1 MSVIRVVAVVASW
14 VLFFACGPA
23 SADVGNPLTG
33 VSRVTPPFLNSP
45 QMPKASSLVS
55 TTNPAPSVNPRD
67 VEPLQAAK
75 PYAARPACCSIH
87 AASGGSRGRVGTAR
101 GIPPSCIITDG
112 NTGRCMMKGRMSPPR
127 PGIPVGT
134 TSDPGPQ
141 AQRPGAEGKLRRAA
155 RPYAAKPVCYGMHP
169 VSAGS
174 GGRVGNAR
182 GVPYAGKPICYGM
195 RPVSAGSGGTIGT
208 ARGVPPNCITIDG
221 NTGRCITNGQ
231 MPPPPPGVPVGTT
244 SDPGP

>member
-1 MSVIRVVAVVASW
+1 MHVIKSFAVVASCASF
-14 VLFFACGPA
+14 LACGAA

-33 VSRVTPPFLNSP
+33 VSSVTPPFLNSP
-45 QMPKASSLVS
+45 QMPKAPSLVP
-55 TTNPAPSVNPRD
+55 TTNPVTSVNPRD

-87 AASGGSRGRVGTAR
+87 AASGGSRGSVGTAR

-112 NTGRCMMKGRMSPPR
+112 NTGRCMIKGRMSPPR
-127 PGIPVGT
+127 PGIPVGA

-141 AQRPGAEGKLRRAA
+141 AQRPGAEGTLRRAA

-174 GGRVGNAR
+174 GGR
-182 GVPYAGKPICYGM
+182 
-195 RPVSAGSGGTIGT
+195 IGDRERRT
-208 ARGVPPNCITIDG
+208 PELHHH
-221 NTGRCITNGQ
+221 
-231 MPPPPPGVPVGTT
+231 
-244 SDPGP
+244 